1 MAQYQQSLDA
11 KATIAVA
18 GATGDLGTRLIHGFL
33 DVDLRGGS
41 AGLIALVRKESDKT
55 QEWEKQGVEVRTID
69 GSSSQQDLVGALD
82 GVDVLVN
89 ALPTSGAALRD
100 NIARAL
106 PKTALKV
113 YFPSEFGVDHR
124 LHDFNIPEWDGKRA
138 HYDLVQKTLREN
150 NNFGIIVCRLFV
162 GLFLHS
168 GISAA
173 YGFDTAKSVYEAVG
187 SLDQIMNYTDTSD
200 VAKVVVDLSTRVV
213 RGMKIPQDLRIAGTH
228 ASFRDIA
235 SIMGKAGAENVELRS
250 VDLQEFRERALARKY
265 EDRDAVECLRFI
277 MGDGRDD
284 YRDVKEGGLGNDN
297 VMVNGDERV
306 FKWKT
311 LEDLAVESQGRPNA
325 DP

>member
-1 MAQYQQSLDA
+1 
-11 KATIAVA
+11 V
-18 GATGDLGTRLIHGFL
+18 
-33 DVDLRGGS
+33 
-41 AGLIALVRKESDKT
+41 
-55 QEWEKQGVEVRTID
+55 
-69 GSSSQQDLVGALD
+69 SSFYNHRS
-82 GVDVLVN
+82 VLHWSS
-89 ALPTSGAALRD
+89 LPTPGAALRD
-100 NIARAL
+100 NIARVL
-106 PKTALKV
+106 PKTSLRV

-173 YGFDTAKSVYEAVG
+173 YGFDTANGVYEAVG
-187 SLDQIMNYTDTSD
+187 SLDQVMSYTEISD
-200 VAKVVVDLSTRVV
+200 IAKVVVELSTRVV

-235 SIMGKAGAENVELRS
+235 SMMGRAGAGDVELRS
-250 VDLQEFRERALARKY
+250 VDLQEFRGKALGRKY
-265 EDRDAVECLRFI
+265 EDRDAVECLRFV

-311 LEDLAVESQGRPNA
+311 LEKLGVESKGKPNA
-325 DP
+325 DS